1 MEEEIADV
9 KYKIVMIGDTSVGKT
24 SIVNKVLDR
33 EDDNPSPTVGGSNSN
48 LSRNIR
54 GRIVQLNIWDTAG
67 QDRYKSLVPMYVKDT
82 SLAILVYDITNR
94 ETFENLPNWYDSIQE
109 RSPTTMKTMI
119 VGNKIDKDDRKV
131 SEEEAIRYQ
140 EEIHSI
146 AYFETSAIRG
156 DNIESLVSF
165 IFSSDVL
172 TPQAQA
178 STLKIEK
185 SHDQNKEEKKCC

>member
-24 SIVNKVLDR
+24 SIVNKVLER

-48 LSRNIR
+48 ISRKIR
-54 GRIVQLNIWDTAG
+54 GKIVQLNIWDTAG

-82 SLAILVYDITNR
+82 SLAILVFDITNR
-94 ETFENLPNWYDSIQE
+94 ETFENLPNWVESIQS
-109 RSPTTMKTMI
+109 RSPTTMKTLI
-119 VGNKIDKDDRKV
+119 VGNKIDMADRKV
-131 SEEEAIRYQ
+131 SEEEAVRYQ

-146 AYFETSAIRG
+146 SYFETSATRG
-156 DNIESLVSF
+156 DNIESLISF
-165 IFSSDVL
+165 IFNSDVL

-178 STLKIEK
+178 NTLKIDPK
-185 SHDQNKEEKKCC
+185 QSNEEKKCC